1 MKGSFRFI
9 LGFFMI
15 LASFTLINSTAGLT
29 FMSGLLVL
37 IVGVGF
43 MYVGTK
49 DLAND

>member
-15 LASFTLINSTAGLT
+15 LASFTFINSMAVVT
-29 FMSGLLVL
+29 FMFGFLMLILGIGL
-37 IVGVGF
+37 

-49 DLAND
+49 DLKND